1 MMFFWL
7 IAGIAIGYF
16 FKPQIDKLLGKV
28 VKKLRDKQDEDRG
41 Y

>member
-1 MMFFWL
+1 MFFWL
-7 IAGIAIGYF
+7 LAGIAIGYF

-28 VKKLRDKQDEDRG
+28 VKKLRDNQDEDRG